1 MLKPLQEDGKYVEIT
16 GFKNVHVKDAEKFLQ
31 AVRNGMPEEAEVQ
44 LFDADLIAS
53 WQHLYFAVLN
63 ALMAFR
69 TGRNISKS
77 VAVEVMLYASA
88 QRQITKA
95 IELIGVKKTTANVA
109 VVVVSKATESVKRA
123 LAAIVNCVGVEPDET
138 VLELSTRKVQRIRR
152 AFAVSD
158 LELETV
164 ASEGGAAEALIDL
177 VVERVALLSTQL

>member
-1 MLKPLQEDGKYVEIT
+1 MLKHLQEDGKYVEIT
-16 GFKNVHVKDAEKFLQ
+16 GFRNVQIKDAEDLLR
-31 AVRNGMPEEAEVQ
+31 AVRDGMPADAEVQ
-44 LFDADLIAS
+44 LFDADLVAS

-88 QRQITKA
+88 QRQIKKA

-109 VVVVSKATESVKRA
+109 TVVVSGKAESVKRG
-123 LAAIVNCVGVEPDET
+123 LAAIANCVGAEPDDT
-138 VLELSTRKVQRIRR
+138 VLELSTRKIQRIRQ

-164 ASEGGAAEALIDL
+164 ATEGGAVQALVDL

>member
-1 MLKPLQEDGKYVEIT
+1 MLKPLQEDRKYVEIT
-16 GFKNVHVKDAEKFLQ
+16 GFKNVQVKDAEKLLT
-31 AVRNGMPEEAEVQ
+31 AVRKEMPADAEVQ
-44 LFDADLIAS
+44 LFDADLVAS

-63 ALMAFR
+63 SLMAFR
-69 TGRNISKS
+69 TKRNISKS

-88 QRQITKA
+88 QRQIKKA

-109 VVVVSKATESVKRA
+109 AVIVTEKAEPVKIA
-123 LAAIVNCVGVEPDET
+123 LAAIANCVGAEPDET
-138 VLELSTRKVQRIRR
+138 VLELTKRKVQRIGR

-164 ASEGGAAEALIDL
+164 ASEGDAADALVAC

>member
-1 MLKPLQEDGKYVEIT
+1 MLKHLQEDEKYVEIT
-16 GFKNVHVKDAEKFLQ
+16 GFRNVQIKDAAEFLR
-31 AVRNGMPEEAEVQ
+31 AVRDGMPAEAEVQ
-44 LFDADLIAS
+44 LFDADLVAS

-88 QRQITKA
+88 QRQIKKA
-95 IELIGVKKTTANVA
+95 IELIGVTKNTANLAA
-109 VVVVSKATESVKRA
+109 VVVSGKAESVKRA
-123 LAAIVNCVGVEPDET
+123 LAAIANCISAEPDER

-164 ASEGGAAEALIDL
+164 ATKDGAVQALVDL